1 MRIAVEFTEKPPF
14 QVSLIKQKQ
23 PFVMTLT
30 ERLRVFAP
38 ILLTESGQTF
48 TSKLTDRM
56 RSFSPRFGEQ
66 YGTASEVPI
75 YDGIYR
81 VTPDAEAEQTLAT
94 AQKQLLDDIVVEKI
108 PFFEVS
114 NNSGGNTVYIG
125 SEV

>member
-1 MRIAVEFTEKPPF
+1 MRIAVKFTTDRSFKANLTTQAPSFVARLSEQLRILHTVPIERGRIFAPKFTEG
-14 QVSLIKQKQ
+14 SR
-23 PFVMTLT
+23 
-30 ERLRVFAP
+30 EFAP
-38 ILLTESGQTF
+38 H
-48 TSKLTDRM
+48 
-56 RSFSPRFGEQ
+56 FGAQ
-66 YGTASEVPI
+66 YGVASEVPI

-81 VTPDAEAEQTLAT
+81 VRPDTEAEQTLAT